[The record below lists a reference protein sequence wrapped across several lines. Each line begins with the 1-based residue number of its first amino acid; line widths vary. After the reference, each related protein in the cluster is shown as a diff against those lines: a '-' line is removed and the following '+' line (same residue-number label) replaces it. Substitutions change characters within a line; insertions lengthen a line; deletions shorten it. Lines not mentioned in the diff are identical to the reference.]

1 MEKTIA
7 TIRKNAREV
16 LKVELTSFKGHDLLA
31 LRLWAEKS
39 DGSGHV
45 PTPKGINVAV
55 QLLPAIREALTE
67 AEREARA
74 AGLLGEG

>member
-1 MEKTIA
+1 MMEKTIA

-16 LKVELTSFKGHDLLA
+16 LKVELTNYRGHDLVA

-39 DGSGHV
+39 DGSGQV
-45 PTPKGINVAV
+45 PTPKGVNVAIA
-55 QLLPAIREALTE
+55 LLPAIREALAE

-74 AGLLGEG
+74 AGLLK